1 MGLISS
7 ISLAFL
13 NHDYSWIIYIVAVII
28 GASQSITLNTG
39 IALISEV
46 IGLKGEGGAFVY
58 GCYSFL
64 DKLMTGIVL
73 FFITDSS
80 YFQVEKGLPV
90 PHSTEVFTRWTIVFV
105 PGVSL
110 IIAWILIIRA

>member
-1 MGLISS
+1 MYMI
-7 ISLAFL
+7 AP
-13 NHDYSWIIYIVAVII
+13 VI

-64 DKLMTGIVL
+64 DKLASGIVL
-73 FFITDSS
+73 YLITSSPLFI
-80 YFQVEKGLPV
+80 V
-90 PHSTEVFTRWTIVFV
+90 PPGSDTVPKKTR
-105 PGVSL
+105 
-110 IIAWILIIRA
+110 

>member
-1 MGLISS
+1 VAASTKLDFFYNKFGRKHTFTFGTVLGLTSS
-7 ISLAFL
+7 IALALL
-13 NHDYSWIIYIVAVII
+13 NHNTSWIIYIVAIII

-80 YFQVEKGLPV
+80 YFQVEKGQ
-90 PHSTEVFTRWTIVFV
+90 
-105 PGVSL
+105 
-110 IIAWILIIRA
+110 